1 MEMPVRIGLVLPSK
15 GNGAGPECLD
25 AAAETATRLGWSSVW
40 VTDHMYVAR
49 GDESD
54 EYGWMLEALTTL
66 AWVAARHD
74 GLRLGTS
81 VIVPAMR
88 DAPQLAKEIAT
99 IDVLSG
105 GRLTVGVGVGDVGDL
120 PEWANLGK
128 ADRMK
133 VRGAYLD
140 ETIALWRHLW
150 SGNLD
155 RFEGRFL
162 TLDNYNYL
170 PLPAQGSG
178 LPIWSGGRSDRAITR
193 AATLCDGYHASQTG
207 PLDLAPRIP
216 ALREQ
221 SAAVGR
227 PMPALSIRTRVRF
240 GGAPK
245 QYYSLC
251 GSAQDMTSDLHS
263 FTRLGVEELVV
274 VLDAVAPEAVVREAE
289 RFERDVVAPYR
300 AMLLQEAAV
309 LRDQGPM

>member
-1 MEMPVRIGLVLPSK
+1 MEIPVRIGLVLPSK
-15 GNGAGPECLD
+15 GNGAGPESLD

-49 GDESD
+49 GDEAD

-74 GLRLGTS
+74 RLRLGTS

-88 DAPQLAKEIAT
+88 DAPQLAKELAT

-105 GRLTVGVGVGDVGDL
+105 GRLTVGVGVGDVADL
-120 PEWANLGK
+120 PEWSNLGK
-128 ADRMK
+128 ADRMQ

-150 SGNLD
+150 GGGLE
-155 RFEGRFL
+155 RFDGRFL
-162 TLDNYNYL
+162 TLDNYTYL
-170 PLPAQGSG
+170 PLPVQGG
-178 LPIWSGGRSDRAITR
+178 RLPIWSGGRSERAITR

-207 PLDLAPRIP
+207 PTDLAPRIP
-216 ALREQ
+216 ALQEQ
-221 SAAVGR
+221 SAAAGR

-240 GGAPK
+240 DASPK

-251 GSAQDMTSDLHS
+251 GPASAMVDDLRE

-274 VLDAVAPEAVVREAE
+274 VLEAVRPEDIAREAE
-289 RFERDVVAPYR
+289 RFQREVVAPF
-300 AMLLQEAAV
+300 LAAATA
-309 LRDQGPM
+309 DPT